1 MSLFP
6 VFVVGS
12 PRSGTSILVQAMIKG
27 GYFAYAEGNFLSLI
41 RDLQRVVDQHFDTFG
56 VSDEVLAGRVDR
68 AMLKIRLENVVAS
81 MAGHLQMRTPWLDKT
96 GNPEMIE
103 IIPVLRRVW
112 PNSRFILAR
121 RRALENVTSRLRK
134 FPNYDFEY
142 HCKDWARNMTA
153 WRELRGRVPDL
164 PCIEVDQHDIS
175 ADPVRVAAD
184 IGHFLQ
190 MDQAAVKQLSGV
202 FTHERPQQ
210 TEPGS
215 ADRVLC
221 LDRMAWTD
229 EQRAIFHRICDSE
242 MKSYGYSEDESYRVQ
257 V

>member
-12 PRSGTSILVQAMIKG
+12 PRSGTSILVRAMIKG
-27 GYFAYAEGNFLSLI
+27 GYFAYPEGNFLSLI
-41 RDLQRVVDQHFDTFG
+41 RDLQRLVDRHLDTFG
-56 VSDEVLAGRVDR
+56 ASDKVLAGRVDR
-68 AMLKIRLENVVAS
+68 AALKIRLENVVAS

-121 RRALENVTSRLRK
+121 RRALENITSRLRK
-134 FPNYDFEY
+134 FPNYSFEY
-142 HCKDWARNMTA
+142 HCADWTRNMAA

-175 ADPVRVAAD
+175 AGPGGVAAD
-184 IGHFLQ
+184 IGHFLH
-190 MDQAAVKQLSGV
+190 MDEDDVSRLAGV

-221 LDRMAWTD
+221 LDRMGWTD